1 MNKKSLKSVYKFI
14 SIFSFIALIPIIS
27 FAAASTCDS
36 LTGIGKLICQ
46 MKEILNSIIPVLVSL
61 GVVYFVWGV
70 VQYVI
75 ADGEEAKK
83 TGKDRMIYG
92 LIGFAVI
99 VGLWGLVN
107 IIVNTFGLSGVTAP
121 SLAPLTGASSTCTMG
136 TNFQGVLSYVTC
148 IINNSIIP
156 LIFALATVMFV
167 WGAVN
172 FFIINADEEAKR
184 AQGKQFMVWGIIAL
198 AVMLSVWGLVGILT
212 STFGINGNILPQ
224 VRPPGSSSSTDGGGN
239 TGDGFVGPCPSGT
252 HNDGTACV
260 PDSTS
265 GGGSFTCSDGTVVMN
280 QFLCPIGGG
289 PTLCPDGK
297 TYVSNPLMC
306 PSGGS
311 GGPSSCPSGTQYNF
325 NTQTCVSSGPCPN
338 PMFIRRADGTC
349 PG

>member
-1 MNKKSLKSVYKFI
+1 MNKKLLKSIYKFV
-14 SIFSFIALIPIIS
+14 SIFSFLVLAPIIS
-27 FAAASTCDS
+27 FAASASCSS
-36 LTGIGKLICQ
+36 LNGIGKLICQ
-46 MKEILNSIIPVLVSL
+46 AQQLLNSVIPVLVSL
-61 GVVYFVWGV
+61 GVVYFVWGI

-83 TGKDRMIYG
+83 KGKDRMIYG

-121 SLAPLTGASSTCTMG
+121 SLAPLTGASGTCAMG

-184 AQGKQFMVWGIIAL
+184 GQGKQFMIWGIISL

-224 VRPPGSSSSTDGGGN
+224 VHPPGTSSSDSGPVDTGGGS
-239 TGDGFVGPCPSGT
+239 DG
-252 HNDGTACV
+252 
-260 PDSTS
+260 S
-265 GGGSFTCSDGTVVMN
+265 GGGGSSFTCSDGTVVMN
-280 QFLCPIGGG
+280 QFLCPPSSGG
-289 PTLCPDGK
+289 PILCPDGH
-297 TYVSNPLMC
+297 TYVLTLIMC
-306 PSGGS
+306 PPPSGGGGS
-311 GGPSSCPSGTQYNF
+311 GPSSCPSGTQYNF
-325 NTQTCVSSGPCPN
+325 NTQTCVPSGPCSN
-338 PMFIRRADGTC
+338 PMFIRKADGTC
-349 PG
+349 PQ